1 MPSIPLTHANI
12 IELLGIASL
21 PLDERKEIVMK
32 AIELVETRTFN
43 QVMDQLEEGE
53 QERLSEA
60 LDAEDH
66 DTITELLETA
76 GVDLLALTEEEVERV
91 KHELLEL
98 KNI

>member
-21 PLDERKEIVMK
+21 PLGERKEIVMK